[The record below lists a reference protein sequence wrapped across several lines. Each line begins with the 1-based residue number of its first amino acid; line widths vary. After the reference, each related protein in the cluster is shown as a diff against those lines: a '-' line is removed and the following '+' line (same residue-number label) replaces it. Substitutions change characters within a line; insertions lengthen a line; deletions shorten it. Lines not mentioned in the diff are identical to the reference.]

1 MRSLRERIRLT
12 RIISTLVIV
21 FLFASFSASSSPQK
35 TGEKVNTNFD
45 ILKKVSS
52 RAIEEILANMPK
64 IDKSSRIRLIKS
76 RSVGE
81 IDFVFENTLLQ
92 TLTARG
98 FKITDKNPGQDE
110 VSKAEEADYEL
121 DYQIVRM
128 SLTYPDIGR
137 SWLIGAKEVER
148 YAEIHLFTQLMDSA
162 SGDIIWIGETEKR
175 YSDVIP
181 YSALEKVEDP
191 EYAFT
196 RPERNEFSWG
206 KLVQPVIVTGI
217 VSGLVYLFFSN
228 QSNE

>member
-21 FLFASFSASSSPQK
+21 FLFASFSVSSSPQK
-35 TGEKVNTNFD
+35 TGEKVDTNFD
-45 ILKKVSS
+45 ILKQVSN
-52 RAIEEILANMPK
+52 RAIEEMLANMPK
-64 IDKSSRIRLIKS
+64 IEKSSRIRLVKS
-76 RSVGE
+76 RSIGE

-92 TLTARG
+92 TLASRG
-98 FKITDKNPGQDE
+98 FQVTDKNPDQ
-110 VSKAEEADYEL
+110 EEPDYEL

-128 SLTYPDIGR
+128 SLSYPDIGR

-181 YSALEKVEDP
+181 YSALEKVEDA

-228 QSNE
+228 QSGE